1 MEEAGEQVELIVNDV
16 IDLSDLTG
24 PYDLILDLGCFHGL
38 SQDEVVRYIK
48 NLERL
53 LAPGGYFLMYGFIKE
68 PGESGTGLEEMDLEV
83 LSALLEVVDRKDGT
97 NRNLRPSV
105 WMTYFRRE

>member
-1 MEEAGEQVELIVNDV
+1 MEEAGEQVELLVNDV
-16 IDLSDLTG
+16 IDLSDLSG

-53 LAPGGYFLMYGFIKE
+53 KTSLPFASRNQVSQALGWKKWIWK
-68 PGESGTGLEEMDLEV
+68 
-83 LSALLEVVDRKDGT
+83 LS
-97 NRNLRPSV
+97 PHC
-105 WMTYFRRE
+105 